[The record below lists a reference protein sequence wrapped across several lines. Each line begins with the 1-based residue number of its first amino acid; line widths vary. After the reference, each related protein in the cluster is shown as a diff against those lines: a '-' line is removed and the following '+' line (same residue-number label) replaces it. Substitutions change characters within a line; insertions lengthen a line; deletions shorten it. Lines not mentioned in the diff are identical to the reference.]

1 MRDVHVITEIWRFE
15 CLSCQSH
22 WEHAY
27 EAWHADDGHGGNA
40 VTWRRAGTV
49 SMPPWADPSC
59 ADCNDLRVRVLP
71 PRADL
76 GDRPVAR
83 VPRQPGPE

>member
-15 CLSCQSH
+15 CLSCQSR

-27 EAWHADDGHGGNA
+27 EAWHVDDGRGGNA

-59 ADCNDLRVRVLP
+59 ADCSDLRVRVLP
-71 PRADL
+71 PRADF
-76 GDRPVAR
+76 GGGSATRFPK
-83 VPRQPGPE
+83 QPGPQ